1 MPKISAEAREQRRDE
16 ILEAARRCF
25 ATYGYEGA
33 TVVRLERETGLSRG
47 AIFNYFPSKDDIFLT
62 LAERD
67 ADRLGRLWA
76 DEGLDAVIRAFVEE
90 DPAWLGAY
98 LEVGRRLRTDP
109 DFHARWEQRAP
120 EAEERIKE
128 RLEAARAAGEI
139 RDDIPLQ
146 SIGRFVGVVLD
157 GLALRLAAGFPSPDA
172 AELIALV
179 ESAIGGPAR
188 TRTRRRTSA

>member
-1 MPKISAEAREQRRDE
+1 MPKISQEAREQRRDE

-47 AIFNYFPSKDDIFLT
+47 AIFNYFPSKDDIFLV

-67 ADRLGRLWA
+67 ANRLGRLWG
-76 DEGLDAVIRAFVEE
+76 DEGLEAVIRAFVEE

-98 LEVGRRLRTDP
+98 LEVGRRLRTDAT
-109 DFHARWEQRAP
+109 FHERWKQRAP
-120 EAEERIKE
+120 EAEERIKQ
-128 RLEAARAAGEI
+128 RLEAARDAGEI

-146 SIGRFVGVVLD
+146 SIGGFVGVVLD

-172 AELIALV
+172 DELIALL

-188 TRTRRRTSA
+188 THTRRHRSA

>member
-16 ILEAARRCF
+16 ILEAAQRCF

-33 TVVRLERETGLSRG
+33 TVVRLEQETGLSRG
-47 AIFNYFPSKDDIFLT
+47 AIFNYFPSKDEIFLT

-67 ADRLGRLWA
+67 ANRLGQLWG
-76 DEGLDAVIRAFVEE
+76 DEGLEAVIRAFVEE

-98 LEVGRRLRTDP
+98 LEVGRRLRTDSA
-109 DFHARWEQRAP
+109 FHERWKQRAP
-120 EAEERIKE
+120 EAEERIKHW
-128 RLEAARAAGEI
+128 LEAARDAGEI
-139 RDDIPLQ
+139 RDDVPLQ
-146 SIGRFVGVVLD
+146 SVGRFVGVVLD

-179 ESAIGGPAR
+179 DSAIGGPAR
-188 TRTRRRTSA
+188 RRTPRRTPA